1 MKIYFLFVFF
11 GSLIE
16 KIIANSLKDND
27 NNFWE
32 DNIWLLVLLIIFSV
46 GLIILIVFISI
57 KIYRNNKKKNSQ
69 NKENNLVDTERSSQQ
84 YISEYDKNG
93 KNNKKIQYK
102 ERPLKE
108 EGND

>member
-11 GSLIE
+11 GSIIE

-46 GLIILIVFISI
+46 GLIILIVFII
-57 KIYRNNKKKNSQ
+57 QKIIVK
-69 NKENNLVDTERSSQQ
+69 
-84 YISEYDKNG
+84 
-93 KNNKKIQYK
+93 
-102 ERPLKE
+102 
-108 EGND
+108 